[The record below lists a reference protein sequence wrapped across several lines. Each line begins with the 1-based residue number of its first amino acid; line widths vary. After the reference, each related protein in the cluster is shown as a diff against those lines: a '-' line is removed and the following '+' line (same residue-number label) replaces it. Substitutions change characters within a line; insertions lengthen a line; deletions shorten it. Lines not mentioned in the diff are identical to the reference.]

1 MVCLERRD
9 GLYCRIQNAPHI
21 VDMTEIGQE
30 GTEVGQFRIMR
41 VVEPRRYGDGVVGVE
56 NIGCGRVVKDDR
68 ILDWAAQL

>member
-9 GLYCRIQNAPHI
+9 GLYCRVQNAPHI
-21 VDMTEIGQE
+21 VDVTEIGQE
-30 GTEVGQFRIMR
+30 GTEVCQFRIMR

>member
-1 MVCLERRD
+1 
-9 GLYCRIQNAPHI
+9 
-21 VDMTEIGQE
+21 MTEIGQE

-68 ILDWAAQL
+68 VLDWAPELREVL